1 VCSAANSSGSLFFVD
16 YLEDGESKP
25 LQNLR
30 NNLPMNKASN
40 TNLKSY
46 VIWEFLKQGGPV
58 TGNF

>member
-1 VCSAANSSGSLFFVD
+1 VCNEANSPGRLFFVD
-16 YLEDGESKP
+16 YLENGDSKL

-46 VIWEFLKQGGPV
+46 ATWKFLK
-58 TGNF
+58 